1 MIYFFKGDDTMESEQ
16 KKEIINLNKG
26 DFLDF
31 IKYDFNGEIVQ
42 VFDDEGVSYLKQYSH
57 IENRIS
63 YILAWSKYADELFYN
78 KSFLDL
84 FLSTDISYY
93 YASLSNLNNKTC
105 DLIINR
111 CKELNKDVGF
121 IGELVSYFSK
131 DYQLKFIDE
140 FDYPSD
146 IIYELF
152 KKSTSKVGAKIL
164 KKFNIDLLSHGIQIR
179 GLVSEGKNLTL
190 REMAQRNNNPSATS
204 YDVSPFYLS
213 SDLLDKR
220 VAEHLWNVFNVYE
233 YRILINDAYHCGDPS
248 VLNKYAK
255 IKEEEFILSNDYK
268 EPYKSIINLIF
279 KLSKLDASS
288 EEYYD
293 SFIKLRKKLCVFYS
307 EYEEFNELLAN
318 QEFNK
323 AIDLVKQLVN
333 EKKSDYII
341 DYHFEENY
349 YNIMY
354 DLRELLDFYYAGNI
368 SIPEDRLYIYQ
379 QIDNIDML
387 SEQEKLE
394 LHNTLKNYNMIE
406 LFYEDMSFARK
417 IVRQALK
424 DNAMVKEEL
433 MKYRDDEL
441 SRKYGVDV
449 YNLKGKQFCVLVK
462 TGVHEPDKLPVG
474 HSFSLIG
481 NGCVCVFGNLS
492 NSNTFVYDTEPL
504 NPEQIVH
511 IFPDDSFTLYQPFNY
526 TSEATTRV
534 EQLVMTDELLYETK
548 FYNEILILEQG
559 YEKTDID
566 SKIPKL
572 ERVALVCADQ
582 ITDKNVAIAKED
594 KVGIMLVDSK
604 GFDKTVEM
612 PRRIYRHLGRNDYEK
627 MKYIRYGIVDELV
640 ENKKKR

>member
-220 VAEHLWNVFNVYE
+220 VAEH
-233 YRILINDAYHCGDPS
+233 
-248 VLNKYAK
+248 
-255 IKEEEFILSNDYK
+255 
-268 EPYKSIINLIF
+268 
-279 KLSKLDASS
+279 
-288 EEYYD
+288 
-293 SFIKLRKKLCVFYS
+293 
-307 EYEEFNELLAN
+307 
-318 QEFNK
+318 
-323 AIDLVKQLVN
+323 
-333 EKKSDYII
+333 
-341 DYHFEENY
+341 
-349 YNIMY
+349 
-354 DLRELLDFYYAGNI
+354 
-368 SIPEDRLYIYQ
+368 
-379 QIDNIDML
+379 
-387 SEQEKLE
+387 
-394 LHNTLKNYNMIE
+394 
-406 LFYEDMSFARK
+406 
-417 IVRQALK
+417 
-424 DNAMVKEEL
+424 
-433 MKYRDDEL
+433 
-441 SRKYGVDV
+441 
-449 YNLKGKQFCVLVK
+449 
-462 TGVHEPDKLPVG
+462 
-474 HSFSLIG
+474 
-481 NGCVCVFGNLS
+481 
-492 NSNTFVYDTEPL
+492 
-504 NPEQIVH
+504 
-511 IFPDDSFTLYQPFNY
+511 
-526 TSEATTRV
+526 
-534 EQLVMTDELLYETK
+534 
-548 FYNEILILEQG
+548 
-559 YEKTDID
+559 
-566 SKIPKL
+566 
-572 ERVALVCADQ
+572 
-582 ITDKNVAIAKED
+582 
-594 KVGIMLVDSK
+594 
-604 GFDKTVEM
+604 
-612 PRRIYRHLGRNDYEK
+612 
-627 MKYIRYGIVDELV
+627 
-640 ENKKKR
+640 